1 LINSSKA
8 DTIDERVINKL
19 SEKKKKLNKF
29 EQSENCTLC
38 VNSAAGIGV
47 STVNIGSG
55 DLMEGTPHIVLGLVW
70 QIIKIGLF
78 AEISLKDHPE
88 LIVLMEEGETVADM
102 LKKNPEEILRR
113 WFNYQLNKA
122 ESKRRVKGFTD
133 DIKDSECYTLVLN
146 VITKGKA
153 SKEPLNE
160 SDPEKRAEAMLV
172 EAQKCDVNKF
182 VTPKTIVKPNPKL
195 NLAFVANLFNTY
207 PNLEQVDTSVRFQN
221 FKTFHRT
228 LLNSWTLTKKEQEK
242 KELSD
247 FGFNPWDLIV
257 KIYSTI

>member
-1 LINSSKA
+1 
-8 DTIDERVINKL
+8 
-19 SEKKKKLNKF
+19 
-29 EQSENCTLC
+29 
-38 VNSAAGIGV
+38 
-47 STVNIGSG
+47 
-55 DLMEGTPHIVLGLVW
+55 
-70 QIIKIGLF
+70 
-78 AEISLKDHPE
+78 
-88 LIVLMEEGETVADM
+88 M

-153 SKEPLNE
+153 SKDPLNE
-160 SDPEKRAEAMLV
+160 SDPEKRAAAMLA

-207 PNLEQVDTSVRFQN
+207 PNLEQVDTSVKNKF
-221 FKTFHRT
+221 FLTLFRT
-228 LLNSWTLTKKEQEK
+228 LLNS
-242 KELSD
+242 
-247 FGFNPWDLIV
+247 
-257 KIYSTI
+257 